1 MKRYIISEI
10 IYWAIASISL
20 LQVFKNWESDR
31 QRSYIFMLFGVVSIF
46 MALFR
51 RNFRKKYNKK
61 NLDNS
66 K

>member
-51 RNFRKKYNKK
+51 RNFRKKYNK
-61 NLDNS
+61 NNQDNS